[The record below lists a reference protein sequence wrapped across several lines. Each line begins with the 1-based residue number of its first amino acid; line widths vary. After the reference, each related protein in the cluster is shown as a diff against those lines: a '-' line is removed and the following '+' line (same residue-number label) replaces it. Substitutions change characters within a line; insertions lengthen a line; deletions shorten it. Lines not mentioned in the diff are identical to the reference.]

1 MKEERLLIPSLGVAQ
16 DFPVDSNPVTDDPHE
31 LPLMV
36 VGTKL
41 PLFGR

>member
-1 MKEERLLIPSLGVAQ
+1 MREERPLILSLDVAQ

-31 LPLMV
+31 LPLMA

-41 PLFGR
+41 LLFGS